1 MNQLEINSRFRT
13 RPATGVERFAGE
25 VISRLAPGG
34 DVNVTEHLP
43 PSSIGGMRGHLW
55 EQFQLPRA
63 ITGNGVL
70 FSPCNTG
77 PIAVSQQLVV
87 IHDAAVWDQPEGF
100 SSTFRNLYRQLL
112 PRLAKRCTTVAT
124 VSEFSR
130 TRLARFLGLPEERI
144 VTLGNAVSDAF
155 SPLSGEKEEGMRFLT
170 VGSLDPRKN
179 TSTLIQAWIGLKE
192 AGKLPDNATLDII
205 GGANTKTFADVDQ
218 VADPAIR
225 WLGRV
230 DDDELIKHYQN
241 ATAFV
246 FPSLYE
252 GFGLPPLEAMACGC
266 PVLLSNA
273 ASLPEVGGEA
283 FDTTAPDSSG
293 AAVYFDPHSQ
303 TAIENAISGFLELDD
318 RQRSRLASNA
328 VNRSKTFSW
337 DAVAERTRD
346 ALCAIA

>member
-25 VISRLAPGG
+25 VISRLAPGA
-34 DVNVTEHLP
+34 DLKVTEHLP
-43 PSSIGGMRGHLW
+43 PSAIGGMRGHLW

-63 ITGNGVL
+63 MTGNGVL

-77 PIAVSQQLVV
+77 PLAVSQQLVV

-100 SSTFRNLYRQLL
+100 SSSFRNLYRQLL
-112 PRLAKRCTTVAT
+112 PRLAKRCAAVAT

-130 TRLARFLGLPEERI
+130 SRLAQFLGLPEERI

-155 SPLSGEKEEGMRFLT
+155 TPLSDSKAEGMRFLT

-179 TSTLIQAWIGLKE
+179 TSTLIQAWIGLKKE
-192 AGKLPDNATLDII
+192 GRLPDDATLDII
-205 GGANTKTFADVDQ
+205 GGANTTTFAAVDQ
-218 VADPAIR
+218 VEDPAIR

-230 DDDELIKHYQN
+230 DDDELIEHYRN

-273 ASLPEVGGEA
+273 ASLPEVGGDA
-283 FDTTAPDSSG
+283 FDPAEPDSSG
-293 AAVYFDPHSQ
+293 AAIYFDPHSQ
-303 TAIENAISGFLELDD
+303 TAIENAITGFLELGDD
-318 RQRSRLASNA
+318 QRTRLASNA
-328 VNRSKTFSW
+328 IARSKLFSW
-337 DAVAERTRD
+337 DAVANRTRD